1 MRVCQFHHSGGRQA
15 VLYLNPVVKVN
26 LDIRVCHLVSSEGVT
41 VVSSKS
47 GLSLSFSVNILW
59 RPIVW

>member
-26 LDIRVCHLVSSEGVT
+26 LDIRV
-41 VVSSKS
+41 
-47 GLSLSFSVNILW
+47 
-59 RPIVW
+59 